1 VREHPA
7 MGTDRNRKEVDRGRN
22 VGPSARSGRDESI
35 LREVRGLLSADERLS
50 KRFRRLERMESV
62 ARVWIN
68 GRALGTQPPHE
79 HLSDSYD

>member
-1 VREHPA
+1 
-7 MGTDRNRKEVDRGRN
+7 MGTDRNGKEANRGRK

-35 LREVRGLLSADERLS
+35 LREVRSLLSADERLS
-50 KRFRRLERMESV
+50 KRFRRLERMESA

-68 GRALGTQPPHE
+68 GQALGTQPPHD